1 MSFFIVRLRVE
12 ATYISDGRGPTQPRD
27 RPVRSPTRFFYRSLG
42 SMSIGTDAG
51 SDDESAFHAAA
62 DRTLAHLLERIE
74 DSLGDELDVDL
85 QGGILTIEL
94 ASGGQYVVNKHAPN
108 RQIWL
113 SSPVS
118 GAAHFGHER
127 GRGWIST
134 RGGAALHELLAQE
147 LRAATGTFIE
157 LDFES

>member
-1 MSFFIVRLRVE
+1 MSTGSD
-12 ATYISDGRGPTQPRD
+12 ASSDG
-27 RPVRSPTRFFYRSLG
+27 
-42 SMSIGTDAG
+42 
-51 SDDESAFHAAA
+51 ESAFQAEA
-62 DRTLAHLLERIE
+62 DRTLADLLERIE
-74 DSLGDELDVDL
+74 DSLGDDLDVDL

-113 SSPVS
+113 SSPTS
-118 GAAHFGHER
+118 GAAHFGHEP

-147 LRAATGTFIE
+147 LSSATGTTIAF
-157 LDFES
+157 DPQT

>member
-12 ATYISDGRGPTQPRD
+12 PTYISDGRGPTQHRHRPD
-27 RPVRSPTRFFYRSLG
+27 RPRTRFFYRSLG
-42 SMSIGTDAG
+42 SMSIGRDAS
-51 SDDESAFHAAA
+51 SDDESAFHAGA
-62 DRTLAHLLERIE
+62 DRTLAALLERIE

-94 ASGGQYVVNKHAPN
+94 ASGGQYVINKHAPN

-113 SSPVS
+113 SSPTS
-118 GAAHFGHER
+118 GASHFGHEP

-147 LRAATGTFIE
+147 LSTATGMAIE
-157 LDFES
+157 LDPES

>member
-1 MSFFIVRLRVE
+1 MSTA
-12 ATYISDGRGPTQPRD
+12 ATPAATMRAPSRPWPTG
-27 RPVRSPTRFFYRSLG
+27 RSPTFSR
-42 SMSIGTDAG
+42 
-51 SDDESAFHAAA
+51 
-62 DRTLAHLLERIE
+62 RIE

-94 ASGGQYVVNKHAPN
+94 ATGGQYVINKHAPN

-118 GAAHFGHER
+118 GASHFGHEP

-134 RGGAALHELLAQE
+134 RGGAVLHELLAQE
-147 LRAATGTFIE
+147 LSAATGTRIS
-157 LDFES
+157 LRSADVSPAGLKAWPPPRPRPASASPSALPPP

>member
-12 ATYISDGRGPTQPRD
+12 ATYISDGRGPTQPRHRPD
-27 RPVRSPTRFFYRSLG
+27 RPRTRFFYRSLG
-42 SMSIGTDAG
+42 SMSIGSSPG
-51 SDDESAFHAAA
+51 SDDESTFHAAA
-62 DRTLAHLLERIE
+62 DRTLAHFLERIE
-74 DSLGDELDVDL
+74 DSLGDDLDVDL

-118 GAAHFGHER
+118 GASHFAHEP

-147 LRAATGTFIE
+147 LGAATGTPVA
-157 LDFES
+157 LDPES